1 MQGLHCIA
9 DLNDCDPA
17 RVRDVTALLAHAQ
30 SCVLAAGLSILASQ
44 HHQFPCLPSS
54 DGSNTQTDGGV
65 TLTIMLAESHVCIH
79 TWPELNGVTLDVYVC
94 NLLGDNSQK
103 ALVLI
108 DALIT
113 WFKPGHIKRQDIQ
126 RG

>member
-9 DLNDCDPA
+9 DLNDCEPI
-17 RVRDVTALLAHAQ
+17 RVRDNLALLAHAQ
-30 SCVLAAGLSILASQ
+30 ACVRAAGLTIVASQ
-44 HHQFPCLPSS
+44 HHQFPSVPSS
-54 DGSNTQTDGGV
+54 GGATTQTDGGV
-65 TLTIMLAESHVCIH
+65 TLTLLLAQSHVCIH

-94 NLLGDNSQK
+94 NLLSDNSQK

-108 DALIT
+108 DSLIT
-113 WFKPGHIKRQDIQ
+113 WFMPKRIKRQDIQ